1 MNLSYR
7 KGMPISNSTDV
18 KALKVKQF
26 KLMTFLIL
34 LFRKKVLIVNIDESA
49 FGRKANTNYSWF
61 EN

>member
-1 MNLSYR
+1 
-7 KGMPISNSTDV
+7 MPISNSTDV